1 MSCFATITEVRIA
14 PADSAGRLWNNRI
27 VTHVVLVVVLA
38 AAAAAAGVVPVS
50 AGPASSQA
58 AAVAAP
64 VQAGT
69 SSGAPDRRADA
80 YYQFML
86 GRRLENSDD
95 VPGAIAA
102 FRRALDLDPT
112 SAVLRAELAT
122 LFARQGRIA
131 EALAEAKAGL
141 ALDAE
146 NAELHQL
153 MGMIAAEGAH
163 SDDESLAGT
172 ATAQAAARTAMA
184 HLERALAGATVDTAP
199 GIRLALGRLGLQTKE
214 YDKAIVALRQLL
226 VDEPGFPQAVAMLAE
241 AYKAAGKPESALD
254 LLKDASQRDPDFHA
268 SLAKAYEE
276 AERWDEAAAA
286 YERASAANPRDTDVK
301 VHWALSLLNAGG
313 GGQVTRARD
322 LLLDVT
328 RTSPGHAW
336 ALYLLA
342 RAQRE
347 TGDLEGA
354 ERSARRLLVLS
365 PTSVSGAHVLAQ
377 VLAERRAF
385 GDVIDM
391 LPPVVDKLPPG
402 RDADRALLLTHVGFA
417 YLETNRLQDAVA
429 AFDRAHRL
437 TPADDAIVV
446 YLGQA
451 LNQTRQFDKALVLV
465 RPRRTAVPGDVRLA
479 RVEADAL
486 RGLGK
491 ADAGAALLRTFLEGR
506 PATAS
511 PYQTLAD
518 YYASAGRYAD
528 AAGTLKGAVAAFPD
542 DVDVR
547 FQYGAMLERQKQGAE
562 AERVFRDVLA
572 ADPEHA
578 PALNYLG
585 YMLAERGERLA
596 EALALVKRAV
606 DLEPHN
612 GAYLDSLGWVYYK
625 LGNLD
630 EAEPRLRAAA
640 AQLPRDSVVQDH
652 WGDLLARRGQI
663 AEAIE
668 AWKQSLAGDG
678 EAIDRSAIER
688 KIARATGRRPGP

>member
-1 MSCFATITEVRIA
+1 
-14 PADSAGRLWNNRI
+14 LWNNRS
-27 VTHVVLVVVLA
+27 VTHVVIVVVLA

-50 AGPASSQA
+50 AEPPSPQA

-64 VQAGT
+64 GQAGP

-112 SAVLRAELAT
+112 SAVIRAELAT

-131 EALAEAKAGL
+131 EALTETKAGL

-172 ATAQAAARTAMA
+172 AAAQAAARTAIG
-184 HLERALAGATVDTAP
+184 HLERALKGATVDTSP
-199 GIRLALGRLGLQTKE
+199 GIRLALGRLCLQTRE
-214 YDKAIVALRQLL
+214 YDKAITALRQLL
-226 VDEPGFPQAVAMLAE
+226 VDEPGFPQAVAMLAD
-241 AYKAAGKPESALD
+241 AYKSANKPESAID
-254 LLKDASQRDPDFHA
+254 LLKDASQRDPDFLA

-276 AERWDEAAAA
+276 AERWDEAAEA
-286 YERASAANPRDTDVK
+286 YERASAANPRDTDAK

-313 GGQVTRARD
+313 DGHAARARD

-365 PTSVSGAHVLAQ
+365 PASVSGAHVLAQ
-377 VLAERRAF
+377 VLAQRRAF
-385 GDVIDM
+385 GEVIDA
-391 LPPVVDKLPPG
+391 LSPVVDKLPPG
-402 RDADRALLLTHVGFA
+402 RDTDRALLLTHVGFA
-417 YLETNRLQDAVA
+417 CLETNRLQDAVT
-429 AFDRAHRL
+429 AFERAHRL
-437 TPADDAIVV
+437 TPADDAIAV

-451 LNQTRQFDKALVLV
+451 LNQTRQFDKALALV
-465 RPRRTAVPGDVRLA
+465 RPRRAAVPGDVRLA

-491 ADAGAALLRTFLEGR
+491 ADAGAALLRTFLAGQ
-506 PATAS
+506 PTTAH

-518 YYASAGRYAD
+518 YYASAGRVED
-528 AAGTLKGAVAAFPD
+528 AAATLKVAVAAFPD

-547 FQYGAMLERQKQGAE
+547 FQYGAMLERQKQVVD

-663 AEAIE
+663 AEAIA

-688 KIARATGRRPGP
+688 KIARATARRPGP

>member
-1 MSCFATITEVRIA
+1 M
-14 PADSAGRLWNNRI
+14 
-27 VTHVVLVVVLA
+27 
-38 AAAAAAGVVPVS
+38 
-50 AGPASSQA
+50 
-58 AAVAAP
+58 
-64 VQAGT
+64 
-69 SSGAPDRRADA
+69 
-80 YYQFML
+80 
-86 GRRLENSDD
+86 
-95 VPGAIAA
+95 
-102 FRRALDLDPT
+102 
-112 SAVLRAELAT
+112 
-122 LFARQGRIA
+122 
-131 EALAEAKAGL
+131 
-141 ALDAE
+141 
-146 NAELHQL
+146 
-153 MGMIAAEGAH
+153 
-163 SDDESLAGT
+163 
-172 ATAQAAARTAMA
+172 
-184 HLERALAGATVDTAP
+184 
-199 GIRLALGRLGLQTKE
+199 
-214 YDKAIVALRQLL
+214 
-226 VDEPGFPQAVAMLAE
+226 
-241 AYKAAGKPESALD
+241 
-254 LLKDASQRDPDFHA
+254 
-268 SLAKAYEE
+268 
-276 AERWDEAAAA
+276 
-286 YERASAANPRDTDVK
+286 
-301 VHWALSLLNAGG
+301 
-313 GGQVTRARD
+313 
-322 LLLDVT
+322 LDVT